1 MAEKYDLK
9 LTADERC
16 DLARLIRWFDC
27 RQNSRMTADTDS
39 PAAGLLRRS
48 LIVLMTS
55 LQNLNTLTSFRE

>member
-1 MAEKYDLK
+1 M
-9 LTADERC
+9 RPP
-16 DLARLIRWFDC
+16 RLIRWFDC